1 MGHDGDEANPPPD
14 AAPTPTVDLPADAS
28 LTPTVDLPSTDNLP
42 QLTVDLPPARPAVT
56 ASIPPGYESLGVLGR
71 GGMGVVYKARDRKLN
86 RVVALKMILAGAH
99 ASDND
104 LRRFAA
110 EAEAV
115 AGLRHPNI
123 VPLFEAG
130 THDGLPFFT
139 LEYVEGGSLGQR
151 VKDGPLPAADAAR
164 LVEQV
169 ARGVAYAHA
178 HGVIHRDLK
187 PDNVLIA
194 LDGTAKVTDFGLAN
208 RVAEADGPT
217 RTGAVMGT
225 PSYMAPEQ
233 AAGRGDVG
241 PAADV
246 YALGA
251 VLYRLVAGRPPF
263 QAATPLDTI
272 LQVLSA
278 EAVPPSRLAPGLA
291 ADLETICLKCLQK
304 APAARYP
311 SADALADDL
320 ARFLRGEPI
329 TARPVA
335 AWERG
340 WKWVRRHPARA
351 GLAAASSAAALFLV
365 ALLVGQGYQSRLAKS
380 NTDLT
385 AALADAEILRKR
397 VEDQQKQTADA
408 LLRVERFR
416 YAGLLALAQRELAN
430 GDSGRAEELLDDCPA
445 ALRGWEW
452 GHLAGRAKMPRK
464 ATRGHAGPVTAVAF
478 TADGQRTAAGDS
490 TGNVYIRDE
499 GAWRDKPM
507 AVRGAARAVALSP
520 AGALLAAAGD
530 DGVVR
535 VWELPDRV
543 RNFGPEAETAP
554 TPGPTFTL
562 GGPVR
567 ALAFAPDGRRL
578 AWAGDDG
585 AVRAWAV
592 GTKGPGDVGNHG
604 GPVRAAA
611 FGPDGSR
618 LATAGADG
626 IVRVWTLADR
636 SSVTL
641 GPAVGPLSGVAWHP
655 AGDRLATSV
664 DDPGRPGD
672 IIVWKLATKAEDR
685 RLPGPTGGLI
695 GVAYASDGRL
705 AATGRDGTTRLWDA
719 AGKAGPILRGPA
731 PTTAPVFRPDGQV
744 LAVGGGDPA
753 GQVTLWDLKPRPV
766 TPPVTFPANGLHF
779 TPDGRRLAAAGK
791 NGTVTVWDVI
801 TAKPVFTGRGH
812 TGPVAAVAVSPDQ
825 LTIASAGKDG
835 TVRLW
840 DLPAG
845 EADFVMK
852 KHAGP
857 VAAVAFAPDGP
868 WLASSGPDGVVVW
881 DAATGQLRKTFG
893 GPTNGIAI
901 NPEGT
906 RLATAGADGRV
917 RVWSTDGMELATCQ
931 GHTAAVAAVAFS
943 PDGLRLASAGQCKTV
958 RVWDAETGAR
968 IHILAGHTAAVT
980 GLAYTQ
986 DGSRLISAS
995 ADGTARVWDPAA
1007 GAEAGTF
1014 PVDPRGVVA
1023 LAAGADGRVAVAGA
1037 GGEIKVWTAAR
1048 E

>member
-1 MGHDGDEANPPPD
+1 MGHDGYAANPPPD
-14 AAPTPTVDLPADAS
+14 AAPTPTVDLPGDAS
-28 LTPTVDLPSTDNLP
+28 LTPTVDLPATDNLP
-42 QLTVDLPPARPAVT
+42 GLTVDLPPARPAAT
-56 ASIPPGYESLGVLGR
+56 ASIPPGYESMGVLGR
-71 GGMGVVYKARDRKLN
+71 GGMGVVYKARDRRLN

-99 ASDND
+99 ASDHD

-139 LEYVEGGSLGQR
+139 LEYVEGGSLGQK
-151 VKDGPLPAADAAR
+151 VKDGPLPAAEAAR

-187 PDNVLIA
+187 PDNVLLA
-194 LDGTAKVTDFGLAN
+194 ADGTAKVTDFGLAK

-272 LQVLSA
+272 LQVMSA

-311 SADALADDL
+311 SVDALADDL
-320 ARFLRGEPI
+320 ARFQRGEPI

-351 GLAAASSAAALFLV
+351 GLAAASAAAALFLV
-365 ALLVGQGYQSRLAKS
+365 ALVVGQGYQARLTKS
-380 NTDLT
+380 NEDLK
-385 AALADAEILRKR
+385 AALTDAETLRKR

-430 GDSGRAEELLDDCPA
+430 GDLGRAEELLDDCPA

-452 GHLAGRAKMPRK
+452 GHLAGRAKIPRTT
-464 ATRGHAGPVTAVAF
+464 AGGHAGPVTAVAF
-478 TADGQRTAAGDS
+478 SADGRLTAAGDS
-490 TGNVYIRDE
+490 TGAIRIRDRDSF
-499 GAWRDKPM
+499 RDKPL
-507 AVRGAARAVALSP
+507 VIRGAARAVALSP
-520 AGALLAAAGD
+520 AGAVLAAAGD

-535 VWELPDRV
+535 IWNLPERTHG
-543 RNFGPEAETAP
+543 FGPQEDAP
-554 TPGPTFTL
+554 AKPGPTFPH

-567 ALAFAPDGRRL
+567 TLTFASDGRRL

-585 AVRAWAV
+585 AVRAWVV
-592 GTKGPGDVGNHG
+592 GAKEPNDVGNHG
-604 GPVRAAA
+604 GPVRSAA
-611 FGPDGSR
+611 FSPDGLR

-626 IVRVWTLADR
+626 VVRVWTLADR

-641 GPAVGPLSGVAWHP
+641 GPAAGPLSGVAWHP
-655 AGDRLATSV
+655 AGDRLAAAM
-664 DDPGRPGD
+664 DEPGRPGD
-672 IIVWKLATKAEDR
+672 IIVWKLATKSEDR
-685 RLPGPTGGLI
+685 RVPGPTGGLI

-719 AGKAGPILRGPA
+719 AGKAGPVLRGPA

-744 LAVGGGDPA
+744 LAVGGGDPTA
-753 GQVTLWDLKPRPV
+753 QVTLWDLTPRPKPLTIKV
-766 TPPVTFPANGLHF
+766 AAAGLHF
-779 TPDGRRLAAAGK
+779 TPDGRRLATAGTD
-791 NGTVTVWDVI
+791 GTVTAWDAV
-801 TAKPVFTGRGH
+801 TGQVVFTGREHAGAA
-812 TGPVAAVAVSPDQ
+812 AAVAVSPDQ
-825 LTIASAGKDG
+825 LTVASAGRDG

-840 DLPAG
+840 DVPTGDAG
-845 EADFVMK
+845 FVLK
-852 KHAGP
+852 KHVGP
-857 VAAVAFAPDGP
+857 VAAVAFAPDGT
-868 WLASSGPDGVVVW
+868 WLASAGADGVVVW
-881 DAATGQLRKTFG
+881 DAVTGRPRNQFG
-893 GPTNGIAI
+893 GQANGIAI
-901 NPEGT
+901 HADGK

-917 RVWSTDGMELATCQ
+917 RMWSVDGSELAAWP
-931 GHTAAVAAVAFS
+931 GHTAAVTSVAFS
-943 PDGLRLASAGQCKTV
+943 PDGSRLASAGRDTSV
-958 RVWDAETGAR
+958 RVWNVETGAR
-968 IHILAGHTAAVT
+968 IFILAGHTDTVT
-980 GLAYTQ
+980 GLAFTP
-986 DGSRLISAS
+986 DGSRLISVS
-995 ADGTARVWDPAA
+995 ADSSFRVWDPVT
-1007 GAEAGTF
+1007 GMDAGTF
-1014 PVDPRGVVA
+1014 PVDLGWATAV
-1023 LAAGADGRVAVAGA
+1023 AAGADGRVAVAGR
-1037 GGEIKVWTAAR
+1037 GGEINVWTAGK